1 MSEQAACAKEPLDL
15 SIIIVNWNTRDLL
28 AQCLQSIY
36 DTVSNLDF
44 EVIVVDNA
52 SSDGSQAMIRQ
63 RFPQVCLIESD
74 QNVGFAR
81 ANNQALTVSRGRYF
95 LLLNSDTIVLP
106 HALEKMVQFADAHAE
121 SGIIGCRLLNSDGS
135 LQKSWAS
142 FPTFWSEVLGRNFRA
157 RRQVEEESLAYEVDW
172 IGGACLLVRPAAINE
187 VGLLDESFFMYS
199 EETDWCFRMKRH
211 GWRVYYLASAEIVHL
226 GGGSASRTSASQL
239 VRLYE
244 NKIRFFNKHYGP
256 WQAGLLRYGLLAVN
270 ALGLARRALA
280 WPLQRQEREVRRRLA
295 AQWQLIC
302 QLRRGQP
309 VDVSPDRNSRL
320 AIIDRTSQTL
330 P

>member
-15 SIIIVNWNTRDLL
+15 SIIIVNWNACDLL

-52 SSDGSQAMIRQ
+52 STDGSQAMIRQ
-63 RFPQVCLIESD
+63 QFPRVRLIEND
-74 QNVGFAR
+74 RNVGFAR

-95 LLLNSDTIVLP
+95 LLLNSDTIVLSP
-106 HALEKMVQFADAHAE
+106 ALEKMAQFADAHSEA
-121 SGIIGCRLLNSDGS
+121 GIIGCKLLNGDGS

-142 FPTFWSEVLGRNFRA
+142 FPTFWSELLGRNFRA
-157 RRQVEEESLAYEVDW
+157 RRQVEGEPFVYEVDW
-172 IGGACLLVRPAAINE
+172 VGGACLLVRPAAINE

-199 EETDWCFRMKRH
+199 EETDWCFRMKQH
-211 GWRVYYLASAEIVHL
+211 GWRVYYLASAGIVHL

-244 NKIRFFNKHYGP
+244 NKIRFFHKHYGA

-270 ALGLARRALA
+270 ALGLARRALV
-280 WPLQRQEREVRRRLA
+280 WPLQPQEREVRRRLA

-302 QLRRGQP
+302 RLRRGQP
-309 VDVSPDRNSRL
+309 VGVSPDNNSRL